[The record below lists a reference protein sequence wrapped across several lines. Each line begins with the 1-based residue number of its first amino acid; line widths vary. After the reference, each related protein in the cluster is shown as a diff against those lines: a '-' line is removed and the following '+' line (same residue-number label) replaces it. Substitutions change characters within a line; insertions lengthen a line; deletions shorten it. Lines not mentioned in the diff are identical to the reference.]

1 MNIHMKKQLITLS
14 FALGSFALLQAQV
27 GQPFQGSFPSDLSIG
42 HTWNRSLVKKAGQ
55 VLGAQM
61 SQEKQTKV
69 TYPNLS
75 VIQPGQRDYLPF
87 YGESPYLVAETG
99 VEMVKGL
106 QNNGQLKATLC
117 IALEEEKATYVS
129 PYKRVLTEAKA
140 EGGVQTVK
148 EGFKITSSQIQC
160 RPSAAPSAASGIP
173 SVTSSSEL
181 SFASVDTP
189 QNESMSASS
198 KEIPETERLKDFQK
212 TALQV
217 AHESIVLLKN
227 AGGTLPLDT
236 LVTQTIA
243 LYGDENLTT
252 PMLPALKSKLN
263 AQSQVFILPKTLEGI
278 NNADLIIALI
288 GDEINERSLQ
298 PIMASGKPVV
308 LTLLNSHPVSLKN
321 TSPYLPAILE
331 AWHPG
336 EQGPEAI
343 ANVLTG
349 AYNPGGKLTVSFP
362 EFPVGH
368 GLSYTTFRYTDLKLE
383 PQHITTEQSVAVSF
397 KVTNVGTRTGG
408 EVVQVYLTDESASV
422 PLLSPKLEAFKRTN
436 IKPGETKEVKFTIR
450 RRNMELLN
458 ANGEWVIEPGRF
470 HVHVGASSE
479 DIRLNGSFEVTR

>member
-61 SQEKQTKV
+61 SQEKQTEV

-117 IALEEEKATYVS
+117 IAPEEEKATYVS

-160 RPSAAPSAASGIP
+160 RPSAAPS
-173 SVTSSSEL
+173 
-181 SFASVDTP
+181 
-189 QNESMSASS
+189 
-198 KEIPETERLKDFQK
+198 KEVQEAERLKDFQK

-236 LVTQTIA
+236 LATQTIA
-243 LYGDENLTT
+243 LYGDETLTT

-278 NNADLIIALI
+278 NNADLIIALM

-479 DIRLNGSFEVTR
+479 DIRLNGSFEVIR

>member
-61 SQEKQTKV
+61 SQEKQTEV

-117 IALEEEKATYVS
+117 IAPEEEKATYVS

-160 RPSAAPSAASGIP
+160 RPSAAPS
-173 SVTSSSEL
+173 
-181 SFASVDTP
+181 
-189 QNESMSASS
+189 
-198 KEIPETERLKDFQK
+198 KEVQEAERLKDFQK

-236 LVTQTIA
+236 LATQTIA

-278 NNADLIIALI
+278 NNADLIIALMR
-288 GDEINERSLQ
+288 DEINERSLQ

-479 DIRLNGSFEVTR
+479 DIRLNGSFEVIR

>member
-61 SQEKQTKV
+61 SQEKQTEV
-69 TYPNLS
+69 TYNLS
-75 VIQPGQRDYLPF
+75 VIQPGQREYLPF

-117 IALEEEKATYVS
+117 IFPEEEKATYVS

-160 RPSAAPSAASGIP
+160 LPSAAPS
-173 SVTSSSEL
+173 
-181 SFASVDTP
+181 
-189 QNESMSASS
+189 
-198 KEIPETERLKDFQK
+198 KEVQEAERLKDFQK

-236 LVTQTIA
+236 LAAQTIA

-278 NNADLIIALI
+278 NNADLIIALM

-458 ANGEWVIEPGRF
+458 TNGEWVIEPGRF

-479 DIRLNGSFEVTR
+479 DIRLNGSFEVIR

>member
-61 SQEKQTKV
+61 SQEKQTEV

-75 VIQPGQRDYLPF
+75 VIQPGQREYLPF

-117 IALEEEKATYVS
+117 IFPEEEKATYVS

-160 RPSAAPSAASGIP
+160 LPSAAPS
-173 SVTSSSEL
+173 
-181 SFASVDTP
+181 
-189 QNESMSASS
+189 
-198 KEIPETERLKDFQK
+198 KEVQEAERLKDFQK

-236 LVTQTIA
+236 LAAQTIA

-278 NNADLIIALI
+278 NNADLIIALM

-458 ANGEWVIEPGRF
+458 TNGEWVIEPGRF

-479 DIRLNGSFEVTR
+479 DIRLNGSFEVIR

>member
-61 SQEKQTKV
+61 SQEKQTEV

-75 VIQPGQRDYLPF
+75 VIQPGQREYLPF

-117 IALEEEKATYVS
+117 IFPEEEKATYVS

-160 RPSAAPSAASGIP
+160 LPSAAPS
-173 SVTSSSEL
+173 
-181 SFASVDTP
+181 
-189 QNESMSASS
+189 
-198 KEIPETERLKDFQK
+198 KEVQEAERLKDFQK

-236 LVTQTIA
+236 LAAQTIA

-278 NNADLIIALI
+278 NNADLIIALM

-368 GLSYTTFRYTDLKLE
+368 GLSYTTFRYTDLKSE

-458 ANGEWVIEPGRF
+458 TNGEWVIEPGRF

-479 DIRLNGSFEVTR
+479 DIRLNGSFEVIR

>member
-1 MNIHMKKQLITLS
+1 
-14 FALGSFALLQAQV
+14 
-27 GQPFQGSFPSDLSIG
+27 
-42 HTWNRSLVKKAGQ
+42 
-55 VLGAQM
+55 
-61 SQEKQTKV
+61 
-69 TYPNLS
+69 
-75 VIQPGQRDYLPF
+75 
-87 YGESPYLVAETG
+87 
-99 VEMVKGL
+99 
-106 QNNGQLKATLC
+106 
-117 IALEEEKATYVS
+117 
-129 PYKRVLTEAKA
+129 
-140 EGGVQTVK
+140 
-148 EGFKITSSQIQC
+148 
-160 RPSAAPSAASGIP
+160 
-173 SVTSSSEL
+173 
-181 SFASVDTP
+181 
-189 QNESMSASS
+189 
-198 KEIPETERLKDFQK
+198 
-212 TALQV
+212 
-217 AHESIVLLKN
+217 
-227 AGGTLPLDT
+227 
-236 LVTQTIA
+236 
-243 LYGDENLTT
+243 
-252 PMLPALKSKLN
+252 MLPALKSKLST
-263 AQSQVFILPKTLEGI
+263 QCQVFILPKTLEGI
-278 NNADLIIALI
+278 NNADVIIALM

-368 GLSYTTFRYTDLKLE
+368 GLSYTTFRYTNLKLE
-383 PQHITTEQSVAVSF
+383 PRHITTEQSVAVSF

-470 HVHVGASSE
+470 HVHIGASSE
-479 DIRLNGSFEVTR
+479 DIRLNGSFEVIR

>member
-1 MNIHMKKQLITLS
+1 MKKQLITLS

-75 VIQPGQRDYLPF
+75 VIQPGQKDYLPF

-117 IALEEEKATYVS
+117 IVPEEEKATYVS
-129 PYKRVLTEAKA
+129 PYKRVQTEAKA
-140 EGGVQTVK
+140 EGGVQTIK

-160 RPSAAPSAASGIP
+160 RPSAA
-173 SVTSSSEL
+173 
-181 SFASVDTP
+181 
-189 QNESMSASS
+189 QS
-198 KEIPETERLKDFQK
+198 KEIQEAERLKDFQK

-236 LVTQTIA
+236 LAAQTIA
-243 LYGDENLTT
+243 LYGDETLTT

-278 NNADLIIALI
+278 NNADLIIALM

-298 PIMASGKPVV
+298 PIMASGKPVI

-479 DIRLNGSFEVTR
+479 DIRLNGSFEVIR

>member
-75 VIQPGQRDYLPF
+75 VIQPGQREYLPF

-117 IALEEEKATYVS
+117 IAPEEEKATYVS

-160 RPSAAPSAASGIP
+160 RPSAAPS
-173 SVTSSSEL
+173 
-181 SFASVDTP
+181 
-189 QNESMSASS
+189 
-198 KEIPETERLKDFQK
+198 KEVQEAERLKDFQK

-236 LVTQTIA
+236 LAAQTIA
-243 LYGDENLTT
+243 LYGDETLTT

-278 NNADLIIALI
+278 NNADLIIALM

-308 LTLLNSHPVSLKN
+308 LTLLNSNPVSLKN

-479 DIRLNGSFEVTR
+479 DIRLNGSFEVIR

>member
-75 VIQPGQRDYLPF
+75 VIQPGQREYLPF

-117 IALEEEKATYVS
+117 IAPEEEKATYVS

-160 RPSAAPSAASGIP
+160 RPSAAPS
-173 SVTSSSEL
+173 
-181 SFASVDTP
+181 
-189 QNESMSASS
+189 
-198 KEIPETERLKDFQK
+198 KEVQEAERLKDFQK

-236 LVTQTIA
+236 LAAQTIA
-243 LYGDENLTT
+243 LYGDETLTT

-278 NNADLIIALI
+278 NNADLIIALM

-479 DIRLNGSFEVTR
+479 DIRLNGSFEVIR

>member
-1 MNIHMKKQLITLS
+1 
-14 FALGSFALLQAQV
+14 
-27 GQPFQGSFPSDLSIG
+27 
-42 HTWNRSLVKKAGQ
+42 
-55 VLGAQM
+55 M

-75 VIQPGQRDYLPF
+75 VIQPGQKDYLPF

-117 IALEEEKATYVS
+117 IVPEEEKATYVS
-129 PYKRVLTEAKA
+129 PYKRVQTEAKA
-140 EGGVQTVK
+140 EGGVQTIK

-160 RPSAAPSAASGIP
+160 RPSAA
-173 SVTSSSEL
+173 
-181 SFASVDTP
+181 
-189 QNESMSASS
+189 QS
-198 KEIPETERLKDFQK
+198 KEIQEAERLKDFQK

-236 LVTQTIA
+236 LAAQTIA
-243 LYGDENLTT
+243 LYGDETLTT

-278 NNADLIIALI
+278 NNADLIIALM
-288 GDEINERSLQ
+288 GEEINERSLQ
-298 PIMASGKPVV
+298 PIMASGKPVI

-479 DIRLNGSFEVTR
+479 DIRLNGSFEVIR

>member
-75 VIQPGQRDYLPF
+75 VIQPGQREYLPF

-117 IALEEEKATYVS
+117 IAPEEEKATYVS

-160 RPSAAPSAASGIP
+160 RPSAAPS
-173 SVTSSSEL
+173 
-181 SFASVDTP
+181 
-189 QNESMSASS
+189 
-198 KEIPETERLKDFQK
+198 KEVQEAERLKDFQK

-227 AGGTLPLDT
+227 AGGTLPLDM
-236 LVTQTIA
+236 LAAQTIA
-243 LYGDENLTT
+243 LYGDETLTT

-278 NNADLIIALI
+278 NNADLIIALM

-479 DIRLNGSFEVTR
+479 DIRLNGSFEVIR

>member
-1 MNIHMKKQLITLS
+1 MKKQLITLS

-75 VIQPGQRDYLPF
+75 VIQPGQREYLPF

-117 IALEEEKATYVS
+117 IAPEEEKATYVS

-160 RPSAAPSAASGIP
+160 RPSAAPS
-173 SVTSSSEL
+173 
-181 SFASVDTP
+181 
-189 QNESMSASS
+189 
-198 KEIPETERLKDFQK
+198 KEVQEAERLKDFQK

-236 LVTQTIA
+236 LAAQTIA
-243 LYGDENLTT
+243 LYGDETLTT

-278 NNADLIIALI
+278 NNADLIIALM

-479 DIRLNGSFEVTR
+479 DIRLNGSFEVIR